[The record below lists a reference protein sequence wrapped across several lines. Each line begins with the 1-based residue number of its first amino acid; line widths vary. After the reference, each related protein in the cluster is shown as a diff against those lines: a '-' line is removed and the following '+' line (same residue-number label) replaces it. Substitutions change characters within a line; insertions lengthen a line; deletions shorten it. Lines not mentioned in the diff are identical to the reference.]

1 MRRTSLVTVQGK
13 KTMSYAEL
21 IVLSDS
27 QRKKLTLYAMGE
39 RLAGLEELRKNIDNL
54 AKDLHVNWSI
64 ENNGNA
70 LICIERTT
78 TDPIDDAK
86 YHDLEIAAANFMSG
100 IDKLELPKEEPEC
113 PSHESDGD
121 EKVQDEESVKEE
133 EKKAEQFIR
142 KLLNDIDLPV
152 EHEHHIIG
160 AQILCTGPMEIPFP
174 LPWGNMSR
182 RLLKEMCELYLKE
195 HTPIIVYP

>member
-27 QRKKLTLYAMGE
+27 QRKKLTLYAMGK

-54 AKDLHVNWSI
+54 AKDLHINWSI

-86 YHDLEIAAANFMSG
+86 YHDLEMAAANFMSG

-113 PSHESDGD
+113 PSHES
-121 EKVQDEESVKEE
+121 EDEEEMTDK
-133 EKKAEQFIR
+133 QFVE
-142 KLLNDIDLPV
+142 KLLHDLELPK
-152 EHEHHIIG
+152 ENAHHVIG
-160 AQILCTGPMEIPFP
+160 AQVLCIGPKSLPFP
-174 LPWGNMSR
+174 LPWGKLGHDM
-182 RLLKEMCELYLKE
+182 LQEMCQLYLKAHE
-195 HTPIIVYP
+195 ND

>member
-27 QRKKLTLYAMGE
+27 QRKKLTLYAMGK
-39 RLAGLEELRKNIDNL
+39 RLTGLEELRKSIDNL

-70 LICIERTT
+70 IICIERTT

-86 YHDLEIAAANFMSG
+86 YHDLEMAAANFMSG

-113 PSHESDGD
+113 PSHESDG
-121 EKVQDEESVKEE
+121 E
-133 EKKAEQFIR
+133 EKTTTKQFI
-142 KLLNDIDLPV
+142 KELLRDLNLPTENRFRV
-152 EHEHHIIG
+152 IG
-160 AQILCTGPMEIPFP
+160 AQVLCTGLNCSPFFIT
-174 LPWGNMSR
+174 WGKIGYDT
-182 RLLKEMCELYLKE
+182 LKEMCELYLAAHE
-195 HTPIIVYP
+195 ND